1 MDRALPT
8 LLIVSLVVAAAAL
21 MLVGWR
27 ARRRRQ
33 SGVDAPLAAPAELS
47 PATVD
52 VEGWY
57 VATTPAGEPLERIAV
72 HGLGFRARA
81 TVSVH
86 PQGIVLGRRGSDAVY
101 LPAADLRTA
110 GRATWA
116 IDRVVEPQGLVVIG
130 WMLGSTPVDS
140 YLRLPDRTGADRLL
154 AAVTDLLPG
163 SAPTTDPAEEV
174 AS

>member
-8 LLIVSLVVAAAAL
+8 LLIVALVVAAAAL

-33 SGVDAPLAAPAELS
+33 AAVIAPLPVPAELGAS
-47 PATVD
+47 TVVVD
-52 VEGWY
+52 GWY
-57 VATTPAGEPLERIAV
+57 VATTPVDEPLERIAV

-86 PQGIVLGRRGSDAVY
+86 PQGIVLDRRGSDAVH
-101 LPAADLRTA
+101 LPATDLRTA

-116 IDRVVEPQGLVVIG
+116 IDRVVEPAGLIVIG
-130 WMLGSTPVDS
+130 WMLGSTPVDT
-140 YLRLPDRTGADRLL
+140 YLRLPDRTDAEQLL

-163 SAPTTDPAEEV
+163 SAPAPDPAEEV

>member
-8 LLIVSLVVAAAAL
+8 ILIVMLVVVAAAL

-33 SGVDAPLAAPAELS
+33 SGVAAPLDPPAELG

-57 VATTPAGEPLERIAV
+57 VATTPVDEPLERIAV

-81 TVSVH
+81 RVTVH
-86 PQGIVLGRRGSDAVY
+86 PEGIVLDRRGSDAVH
-101 LPAADLRTA
+101 LPTADLRTA

-116 IDRVVEPQGLVVIG
+116 IDRVVEPEGLIVIG
-130 WMLGSTPVDS
+130 WMLGSSPVET
-140 YLRLPDRTGADRLL
+140 YLRFPDRTDAERLL
-154 AAVTDLLPG
+154 AAVTELLPG
-163 SAPTTDPAEEV
+163 SAPTPDPAEEV